1 MKVFNGIIEKTAKK
15 TEFFHRQKK
24 DVFQKMRTVC
34 LKPAHEKSVG
44 ANKVR
49 GLQQQLAHSN
59 TANVAYNGRRPQGQL
74 FIIPNTKRLRYYA
87 AAAAPPP
94 APPQKKRHRLRKR
107 FSGVVFMV

>member
-49 GLQQQLAHSN
+49 GLQ
-59 TANVAYNGRRPQGQL
+59 
-74 FIIPNTKRLRYYA
+74 
-87 AAAAPPP
+87 
-94 APPQKKRHRLRKR
+94 
-107 FSGVVFMV
+107 

>member
-34 LKPAHEKSVG
+34 FKPAHEKLVG

-74 FIIPNTKRLRYYA
+74 FIC
-87 AAAAPPP
+87 
-94 APPQKKRHRLRKR
+94 KKRAVTAREAIARMSCVDRHTVTVTVTVKKNEE
-107 FSGVVFMV
+107 